1 MDALKVS
8 ASLRRAHT
16 VARSAGSTNSPDI
29 VTAMALLSLK
39 PSAAFRQARTGGCL
53 FDEDGFAPVFWTSAL
68 DECAGPTALAQLLW
82 PNCAGP
88 VRWPSALAQCAGP
101 VRWRR
106 AHPSAGSLTTFGPRS
121 IIAPAQYQRQR
132 TKIAG
137 LDARNRPSLR
147 GRSAPAHGSD
157 PTARFMPPHAPLRSA
172 SISAVRRSR

>member
-68 DECAGPTALAQLLW
+68 GQLLW

-88 VRWPSALAQCAGP
+88 IALAQLRWPSALVQCAGP

-106 AHPSAGSLTTFGPRS
+106 AHPSAGSLT
-121 IIAPAQYQRQR
+121 
-132 TKIAG
+132 
-137 LDARNRPSLR
+137 
-147 GRSAPAHGSD
+147 
-157 PTARFMPPHAPLRSA
+157 
-172 SISAVRRSR
+172 

>member
-1 MDALKVS
+1 MEALKVS

-68 DECAGPTALAQLLW
+68 DECSGPTALAQLRW
-82 PNCAGP
+82 PN
-88 VRWPSALAQCAGP
+88 
-101 VRWRR
+101 
-106 AHPSAGSLTTFGPRS
+106 PRS

-157 PTARFMPPHAPLRSA
+157 PTARFMRPHAPLRSA